1 MVVAIAEAMSNDKNI
16 KQLNSFLRG
25 ELSAVQ
31 TYDQAIEKLRHDEPE
46 ITNEL
51 RACRESH
58 RRRVDELTREVR
70 RLGGVPATDAGV
82 WGSFA
87 KAVEGTAKLF
97 GKKAAIN
104 ALEEGE
110 DHGRNDYQR
119 DLGDLDPP
127 EREFIQQKI
136 MPEQRMTHDS
146 LSRLQHE
153 V

>member
-1 MVVAIAEAMSNDKNI
+1 MSVANLGGMKDDKNI
-16 KQLNSFLRG
+16 KHLNSFLRG

-31 TYDQAIEKLRHDEPE
+31 TYDQAIEKLRHDEPRVTE
-46 ITNEL
+46 EL

-70 RLGGVPATDAGV
+70 RLGGEPAADSGI

-97 GKKAAIN
+97 GKKAAIS

-110 DHGRNDYQR
+110 DHGRNDYER
-119 DLGDLDPP
+119 DVSELDPP
-127 EREFIQQKI
+127 CRDFIQQKI
-136 MPEQRMTHDS
+136 MPEQRMTHDC

>member
-1 MVVAIAEAMSNDKNI
+1 MKDDKNI
-16 KQLNSFLRG
+16 KHLNSFLRG

-31 TYDQAIEKLRHDEPE
+31 TYDQAIEKLRRDEPAVTE
-46 ITNEL
+46 QL
-51 RACRESH
+51 RTCRESH

-70 RLGGVPATDAGV
+70 RLGGEPASDSGV

-87 KAVEGTAKLF
+87 KAVEGGAKLF
-97 GKKAAIN
+97 GKKAAIS

-110 DHGRNDYQR
+110 DHGRNDYER
-119 DLGDLDPP
+119 DVKDLDPP
-127 EREFIQQKI
+127 TRDFIQQKI
-136 MPEQRMTHDS
+136 MPEQKKTHDC

>member
-1 MVVAIAEAMSNDKNI
+1 MKDDKNI
-16 KQLNSFLRG
+16 KHLNSFLRG

-31 TYDQAIEKLRHDEPE
+31 TYDQAIEKMRQEEPTLTE
-46 ITNEL
+46 EL

-70 RLGGVPATDAGV
+70 RLGGEPSTDSGV

-87 KAVEGTAKLF
+87 KIVEGGAKLL
-97 GKKAAIN
+97 GKKAAIA

-110 DHGRNDYQR
+110 DHGRNDYER
-119 DLGDLDPP
+119 DVNDLDPAC
-127 EREFIQQKI
+127 RDFVRQKLI
-136 MPEQRMTHDS
+136 PEQLKTHDV
-146 LSRLQHE
+146 LSALKHK